1 MEAAE
6 KRVRAFSLFLYLNG
20 GKPEAKDFLSSVD
33 EEESKAFLFREEII
47 ESSFVIRRKVVS

>member
-6 KRVRAFSLFLYLNG
+6 KRVRAFSLFLCLNG
-20 GKPEAKDFLSSVD
+20 GKPEAKEFLSFVD

>member
-1 MEAAE
+1 M
-6 KRVRAFSLFLYLNG
+6 RAFSLFLYLNG
-20 GKPEAKDFLSSVD
+20 GKPEAKELLSFVD